1 MSHSGQFIGLILAA
15 LLTIWCGVAS
25 AQEQSGQEQQH
36 TETITAAQHEYVI
49 ELGGTMD
56 GPSTRDPIGYQ
67 AWNQAYEPMRFIRLE
82 NVGDSPVVNP
92 WLFTNDRGHWRTVQE
107 LVDRVT
113 GPYEDEVEKA
123 LALWWFETQH
133 RFHATT
139 GDAENNDPVKVWNIY
154 GHTLCGNDAHVL
166 ADCWRTAGFTT
177 RHPRVQGHSISEV
190 FANGAWR
197 LLDGDENIITLGRDN
212 ETYGAHADILRDHDL
227 LKRTHCYG
235 ILRADSRQIDEFSA
249 SLYAHEQQPSP
260 DRDLR
265 SHIGHEMKFTL
276 RPGEALVWS
285 WEKRGKMHGKDSRV
299 PEHSANGWWE
309 FEPRLTMERVAA
321 DAEAVE
327 GFAATE
333 DGLRAEGDQATLIY
347 RIKAPYVL
355 VGGNLQAWGEMAEGG
370 LSVALSWDEEEWM
383 DLASVTEPDEQLRVA
398 IGLDEHFPSDGPAR
412 YDYLLRFVLEGDT
425 VLKRVRIAN
434 DLQLAP
440 LCMPYLE
447 LGENRVRY
455 VDETQ
460 AERRVSITHSWVE
473 SAASAPPAA
482 APGPTFP
489 ADGAAVD
496 RTQFSFEWQTPDDP
510 DGDEITDCHFQLSRY
525 LDMRWP
531 MSPNFSKLI
540 SKTANKGRAS
550 FDLPYRGLLNPET
563 TYYWRVRARDANQV
577 WGPWSQVWSFR
588 PGGPGIPLRL
598 TKTVDP
604 ENRSITICW
613 QGNPQ
618 GEQPVKYKVYGSNE
632 KGFTVSDDEY
642 QVWIGNQE
650 PEQGWKTWPGNLLAE
665 TAERSMQVVGPDLT
679 TENAN
684 KAFYRVVAVDA
695 TGVESGPSDFAAMDR
710 PFICTAPVQQAK
722 VGQAYSYT
730 VQSTFSLGD
739 LRCRTLDDPQK
750 SYNAKFWD
758 VEHPQYSLEQGP
770 AWLEMDA
777 ENGELSG
784 TPPADA
790 VGEHA
795 INAKVAIEGVGEDV
809 QEFTVTV
816 AQ

>member
-1 MSHSGQFIGLILAA
+1 
-15 LLTIWCGVAS
+15 
-25 AQEQSGQEQQH
+25 
-36 TETITAAQHEYVI
+36 
-49 ELGGTMD
+49 
-56 GPSTRDPIGYQ
+56 
-67 AWNQAYEPMRFIRLE
+67 MRFVRLE
-82 NVGDSPVVNP
+82 NIGDSPVVNP
-92 WLFTNDRGHWRTVQE
+92 WLFTNDRGHWRTVKE
-107 LVDRVT
+107 MTDHVT
-113 GPYEDEVEKA
+113 TPYEDEVERA
-123 LALWWFETQH
+123 IALWWWETQH

-139 GDAENNDPVKVWNIY
+139 GDAENNDPVKVWNVY

-166 ADCWRTAGFTT
+166 ADCWRVAGLKT

-197 LLDGDENIITLGRDN
+197 LLDGDENIITLARDN
-212 ETYGAHADILRDHDL
+212 ETYVAHADILRDHDL
-227 LKRTHCYG
+227 MKRTHTYG
-235 ILRADSRQIDEFSA
+235 ILKADSRQTDEFSA
-249 SLYAHEQQPSP
+249 SLYAHETQPDP

-265 SHIGHEMKFTL
+265 SHIGHEMEFTL

-285 WEKRGKMHGKDSRV
+285 WEKRGKMHGKDKRV

-309 FEPRLTMERVAA
+309 YEPRLTIERVAA
-321 DAEAVE
+321 DAETAE
-327 GFAATE
+327 GLAAT
-333 DGLRAEGDQATLIY
+333 DGGLKAQGDQATLIY

-355 VGGNLQAWGEMAEGG
+355 VGGKIEAWGELAEGR
-370 LSVALSWDEEEWM
+370 LSLALSWDGEEWT
-383 DLASVTEPDEQLRVA
+383 DLASVTEPDDQLRVEM
-398 IGLDEHFPSDGPAR
+398 GLDEHFPSDGPAR

-434 DLQLAP
+434 DLQMAP

-460 AERRVSITHSWVE
+460 GERRVSITHSWVE
-473 SAASAPPAA
+473 SSASAPPAA
-482 APGPTFP
+482 PPGPTLP
-489 ADGAAVD
+489 ADGAALD
-496 RTQFSFEWQTPDDP
+496 RTQFTFEWQTPDDS
-510 DGDEITDCHFQLSRY
+510 DGDEIADYHFQLSRY
-525 LDMRWP
+525 PDMRWP

-540 SKTANKGRAS
+540 SKTTNKGTAS
-550 FDLPYRGLLNPET
+550 FDLPYRGLLNPGT

-604 ENRSITICW
+604 ENRTITISW

-618 GEQPVKYKVYGSNE
+618 GEKPLKYKVCGSNE

-650 PEQGWKTWPGNLLAE
+650 PEKDWKTWPGNLLAE

-679 TENAN
+679 AENAN

-695 TGVESGPSDFAAMDR
+695 TGVESGPSDFVAMDR
-710 PFICTAPVQQAK
+710 PFIHTAPVQQAK

-730 VQSTFSLGD
+730 VHTVFSIGD
-739 LRCRTLDDPQK
+739 LRCRTIEKGK

-758 VEHPQYSLEQGP
+758 ADQAQYSLAEGP
-770 AWLEMDA
+770 AWLKMDA
-777 ENGELSG
+777 ESGELSG

-795 INAKVAIEGVGEDV
+795 VKVKAAIEGVGEDV
-809 QEFTVTV
+809 QEFTLTV